1 MSGHMSDSVTVTVT
15 DVGVCGSYAGRWIGW
30 TAIRIVLRAGT
41 HGGRY
46 LLGGRRADY
55 AAARGVLSVCRGGAA
70 RRWPSGR
77 SK

>member
-1 MSGHMSDSVTVTVT
+1 MSGHMSESVTVTVT
-15 DVGVCGSYAGRWIGW
+15 GVCVAGYAGRWIGW
-30 TAIRIVLRAGT
+30 TAIRMLLRAGT

-55 AAARGVLSVCRGGAA
+55 AAARGVLVCVVAGLLGGGLRAV
-70 RRWPSGR
+70 